1 MTVEGEPNFRRTIS
15 PAQRRQRNREEMGES
30 ILDAA
35 RAVMREHSVA
45 ALNLHEVARRVG
57 IRAPSL
63 YGYFPNRAA
72 MYDAL
77 FRLGLGLFAQHRDQ
91 ALEGKTEA
99 WERLEASIVSY
110 MTFAQQSPE
119 LWYLLFERPV
129 PGFTPSER
137 SMDESRAML
146 GTATSY
152 VEEAMTSGAMVPGI
166 PVEQARDF
174 VIAVMHGLAASHG
187 ANEPQLAVGTG
198 RFGSLI
204 PVAMQVLQ
212 AAWKPKDGNPVPT
225 TSRDRE
231 KAREQS

>member
-1 MTVEGEPNFRRTIS
+1 VAIQDEPRARRATT
-15 PAQRRQRNREEMGES
+15 PAQRRQRNREEMVES
-30 ILDAA
+30 ILGAA
-35 RAVMREHSVA
+35 RAVMREQGVA

-63 YGYFPNRAA
+63 YEYFPNRAA
-72 MYDAL
+72 MYDVL

-91 ALEGKTEA
+91 ALEGKTDA
-99 WERLEASIVSY
+99 WDRLEASIVSY
-110 MTFAQQSPE
+110 MTFAQESPE

-166 PVEQARDF
+166 PAEQVRDF
-174 VIAVMHGLAASHG
+174 VIAVMHGLAASHE
-187 ANEPQLAVGTG
+187 ANEPHLPVGTG

-212 AAWKPKDGNPVPT
+212 AAWRPKDGSPLPIK
-225 TSRDRE
+225 SRDSE
-231 KAREQS
+231 KARDQL